1 VLLVWQGD
9 GRNRFITVLFYLSDV
24 DEGSPF
30 AFWPVCPSVCPC
42 SYGCIFVRVSVRTY
56 MRTCKVCTIY
66 HMPIRVR
73 IRTSTAPISRARTQA
88 RALFLSR
95 SHDTCMCAHAHTRT
109 RAQRRNLLP
118 DGGRPAASAF
128 LQRLWPRP
136 ACPSHRR
143 SSTRSLASLLLC
155 ASCVR
160 QFPSLALPL
169 YLLTHQDE
177 VLYVETP
184 KQARPALC
192 GSSGRLGHGAPAP
205 PPCPFRI

>member
-73 IRTSTAPISRARTQA
+73 IRTSTTPFSRARTQA

-109 RAQRRNLLP
+109 EEKLASRWRETRGLCIPTAIVAAACVSLPPQVIHTFARQPPPLCLLRASVSFSGASSLPVDTPRRGFVRGDAQTGAAGAMWVL
-118 DGGRPAASAF
+118 RPA
-128 LQRLWPRP
+128 W
-136 ACPSHRR
+136 
-143 SSTRSLASLLLC
+143 
-155 ASCVR
+155 
-160 QFPSLALPL
+160 
-169 YLLTHQDE
+169 
-177 VLYVETP
+177 
-184 KQARPALC
+184 ARCSRAAAMPV
-192 GSSGRLGHGAPAP
+192 
-205 PPCPFRI
+205 